1 MSAYTYIL
9 KCGDGSLYT
18 GWTNNLDKRVK
29 AHSAGRGAKYTR
41 SHQPVRLVYFEELE
55 SQHEAMSREAEIK
68 NLTRTEKLALI
79 ARHPVYAARID
90 KDE

>member
-9 KCGDGSLYT
+9 ECGDGSLYT

-41 SHQPVRLVYFEELE
+41 SHQPVRLVYFEELA
-55 SQHEAMSREAEIK
+55 SQHEAMSREAAIK
-68 NLTRTEKLALI
+68 SLTRAEKLALI
-79 ARHPVYAARID
+79 AGFASAPCID
-90 KDE
+90 KDG